1 MTPPCIKGCPGRSA
15 TCHAT
20 CEKYA
25 EYQRKMQR
33 ARELRRQEGE
43 AVGAYCEGALR
54 KGRLTTRI

>member
-1 MTPPCIKGCPGRSA
+1 MTPPCIKGCPGRS
-15 TCHAT
+15 AT

-43 AVGAYCEGALR
+43 AIGAYCEGALR